1 MTNDK
6 NPKAKSEYTFM
17 KQVIKKPPR
26 QTRTIL
32 KKIAGI
38 LFSGIAIGVI
48 AAFTCA
54 WVLPYLQ
61 NEEPDSKIE
70 FPEDNPGLHSNN
82 TSNPSEGQST
92 DCLDTLTLESFRK
105 VYGEIVGVAE
115 QCEKALV
122 VVQGITS
129 EVDWMNNSYENK
141 TQISGILV
149 AENIVNYYVLTEYRV
164 AKDVER
170 IVVTFY
176 DGTSAVAEFL
186 KHDPGTGLAVLKV
199 AKRNVEEAT
208 ENRISIATLG
218 SSWQVKRGEVVI
230 AVGSPTGYSG
240 SLAYGMVTSTN
251 NVKATIDTQYH
262 LLTTDILGDGEGS
275 GVLISLD
282 GEVVGVMV
290 QSFFVQNNQNALTA
304 IPISEVKKVIEK
316 LINNENLV
324 YLGIVGQDITEK
336 IFENTGI
343 PKGIYVNSVEQDSP
357 AMQAG
362 IQNGDVIIGIE
373 DTNIRTLQ
381 ELKYALDF
389 YKKGSK
395 ISVSVLRRSAA
406 DHYVQI
412 VFDVTLG
419 AL

>member
-82 TSNPSEGQST
+82 ASNPSEGQST

-381 ELKYALDF
+381 ELKSALDF

>member
-324 YLGIVGQDITEK
+324 YLGIVGQDITER